1 MAAKVMA
8 LSIRMD
14 MIKVRFIIYG
24 ACLLFVVF
32 IFISRLILQKISR
45 LAVQGLAEGGQG
57 REAHGLRLAC
67 LEDRQVSL
75 SDSHLLRQLSGRHL
89 PLCQH
94 YVYVYY
100 DWHISSFLDSHF
112 VFFLICSCHL
122 EKLGYY
128 DHADSEAEEVTVRA
142 VYHDVIMFQRNM
154 VLCPE
159 ISEYFK
165 DPL

>member
-57 REAHGLRLAC
+57 READGLRLAC
-67 LEDRQVSL
+67 LEDGQVSL
-75 SDSHLLRQLSGRHL
+75 SDSHLLRQLSGGHL

-100 DWHISSFLDSHF
+100 DWHDI
-112 VFFLICSCHL
+112 LI
-122 EKLGYY
+122 
-128 DHADSEAEEVTVRA
+128 
-142 VYHDVIMFQRNM
+142 
-154 VLCPE
+154 
-159 ISEYFK
+159 
-165 DPL
+165 

>member
-14 MIKVRFIIYG
+14 MIKVRFIIYWSY
-24 ACLLFVVF
+24 LLFAVF

-67 LEDRQVSL
+67 LEDRQVRL
-75 SDSHLLRQLSGRHL
+75 SDSDLLRQLSGGHL
-89 PLCQH
+89 PLCHH

-100 DWHISSFLDSHF
+100 DWHD
-112 VFFLICSCHL
+112 FLI
-122 EKLGYY
+122 
-128 DHADSEAEEVTVRA
+128 
-142 VYHDVIMFQRNM
+142 
-154 VLCPE
+154 
-159 ISEYFK
+159 
-165 DPL
+165 